1 MEHFHGRDSGHNDSD
16 TRAKGPRPSGS
27 KAPCLGARRG
37 PTTGRSRQGVTAE
50 QQIETQHLPLSLGD
64 GARPFWDA
72 VAARVAA
79 WMQARGVPSRDTIM
93 LLPFA
98 QQLASARRAWR
109 STGLWQ
115 PRMETTHS
123 LAAALGPT
131 PLSQGLQISFD
142 AAIDA
147 LNARQLLAG
156 QSWAEAL
163 RQRDP
168 RAYQLAIQ
176 HLVELAQ
183 ALARHAATLGPQG
196 RSAFWPSAR
205 LALQQ
210 GGPADLEQALSLV
223 ALEWAASDSRVPA
236 TDALFGLRPSAW
248 VLLRAGGADPLSD
261 ALLARAAEE
270 GIPCLLLDADRTLEQ
285 LAQDPP
291 PARLH
296 EARCEDRESLAQCTA
311 ATVLEHLRRQEVPV
325 ALIAQD
331 RVLVRRVRA
340 LLERQSVRLG
350 DETGWTLATTPE
362 AAQLMALLRAAQP
375 RASVDDLLL
384 WLKSDLARRLRERL
398 GASAVDALEAQCRRV
413 GWVQAGAVR
422 AEQLKGAAAPLWQ
435 DAQELLAVLR
445 AGAARRPLAQ
455 WLEQLRRLL
464 ERLEA
469 LALIEQLPAGKP
481 LLQALWLQREP
492 WPGSAHQLALET
504 TQLGSAD
511 FVQWINET
519 LEAQQFTPTLPA
531 DLQVLVTPMA
541 RAMLRPFAAVVL
553 PGADAQTL
561 GNVPAGPALLPDTL
575 ARQLG
580 LPDQNSRRLQ
590 LAAGFVQLLRAP
602 LLTVLRCDR
611 AGSEPL
617 ARSPLLERLEA
628 AREQAGQG
636 AIPVWV
642 DPRPQRILAS
652 QPTHRAQASA
662 AGMLPRSLSASALE
676 ALRNC
681 PYQFFGQQLLG
692 LREDE
697 ELSEELDK
705 RDYGNW
711 LHAVLHRFHE
721 QAREQPPADPAQALA
736 EAAEQERQR
745 MGLSEAEF
753 LPYLASFRRLVPRYL
768 AWLADHQAAGW
779 TYEGGEEP
787 RECRPWPHPAL
798 QALVLQGRLDRRDG
812 HGDGGTRR
820 LLLDYKTG
828 SADALRDKLKRPL
841 EDTQL
846 AVYALLCADEAAQ
859 AGITLEA
866 AYLML
871 DDSKGLPLLPHPDV
885 QVSAERL
892 REGLERDLAAV
903 QAGEALPALGEG
915 RACAVC
921 AVRGLCRKDDWWEG
935 SL

>member
-1 MEHFHGRDSGHNDSD
+1 MAGEPALAARQGRRD
-16 TRAKGPRPSGS
+16 
-27 KAPCLGARRG
+27 GALH
-37 PTTGRSRQGVTAE
+37 GVTAE

-64 GARPFWDA
+64 GARLFWDSA
-72 VAARVAA
+72 VQRMAA
-79 WMQARGVPSRDTIM
+79 WMQARGVQSRDAVV

-98 QQLASARRAWR
+98 QHLASARRAWR
-109 STGLWQ
+109 GTGLWQ

-123 LAAALGPT
+123 LASALGPS

-156 QSWAEAL
+156 QSWAEEL
-163 RQRDP
+163 RRQDP
-168 RAYQLAIQ
+168 RAWQLALR
-176 HLVELAQ
+176 HLVEAAQ
-183 ALARHAATLGPQG
+183 AWARHATALGPQG
-196 RSAFWPSAR
+196 RQAFWPRAR

-210 GGPADLEQALSLV
+210 GGPADLERALSLV

-236 TDALFGLRPSAW
+236 TDALFSLRPSAW
-248 VLLRAGGADPLSD
+248 VLLRAGGVDALSD
-261 ALLARAAEE
+261 ALLADAAAQ
-270 GIPCLLLDADRTLEQ
+270 GIPCLLLDADCTLEA
-285 LAQDPP
+285 LASDPP
-291 PARLH
+291 PVRLQ
-296 EARCEDRESLAQCTA
+296 EACCEDAESLAQCTA
-311 ATVLEHLRRQEVPV
+311 ATVLEHIRRQELPV

-375 RASVDDLLL
+375 RASVDDVLQ
-384 WLKSDLARRLRERL
+384 WLKSELARAVRDRID
-398 GASAVDALEAQCRRV
+398 ADAVDQLESQCRRQ
-413 GWVQAGAVR
+413 GWVQAAAVQ
-422 AEQLKGAAAPLWQ
+422 AVHLKAPESGLWQ
-435 DAQELLAVLR
+435 DAQELLAILR
-445 AGAARRPLAQ
+445 AGPAQRNLAQ
-455 WLEQLRRLL
+455 WLDQLRRLL
-464 ERLEA
+464 ERLGA
-469 LALIEQLPAGKP
+469 LAWLGEQAAGRQ
-481 LLQALWLQREP
+481 LLLALWLQREP
-492 WPGSAHQLALET
+492 WPDSAHQLALQGT
-504 TQLGSAD
+504 ALGSSD
-511 FVQWINET
+511 FVQWVNDT
-519 LEAQQFTPTLPA
+519 LEAQQFVPELPQ
-531 DLQVLVTPMA
+531 DLQVLVTPLA

-561 GNVPAGPALLPDTL
+561 GQVAPGPVLLPDTL

-580 LPDQNSRRLQ
+580 MPDQAGRRAQ

-602 LLTVLRCDR
+602 RLTLLRCDR

-628 AREQAGQG
+628 AREQAGAG
-636 AIPVWV
+636 PIPVWQ
-642 DPRPQRILAS
+642 DPRPRRALSA
-652 QPTHRAQASA
+652 QPMHMAQASA
-662 AGMLPRSLSASALE
+662 PGQLPRALSASALD

-681 PYQFFGQQLLG
+681 PYQFFGLQLLG

-697 ELSEELDK
+697 ELTEELDK

-711 LHAVLHRFHE
+711 LHAVLHSFHE
-721 QAREQPPADPAQALA
+721 QRKAAPAEDDAQALA
-736 EAAEQERQR
+736 EAAEQQRLR

-768 AWLADHQAAGW
+768 AWLGAHESAGW
-779 TYEGGEEP
+779 HYEGGEQS
-787 RECRPWPHPAL
+787 RHCQPWTHPAL
-798 QALVLQGRLDRRDG
+798 RELRLQGRLDRLDG
-812 HGDGGTRR
+812 QAGRR

-828 SADALRDKLKRPL
+828 STESIKDRLKRPL

-846 AVYALLCADEAAQ
+846 AVYALLSSEEAAQ
-859 AGITLEA
+859 AGLALEA

-871 DDSKGLPLLPHPDV
+871 DDSKGLQLLPHPEV
-885 QVSAERL
+885 HRSAELL
-892 REGLERDLAAV
+892 RQGMEQDLLAV
-903 QAGEALPALGEG
+903 QAGAALPALGEG
-915 RACAVC
+915 RACAQC